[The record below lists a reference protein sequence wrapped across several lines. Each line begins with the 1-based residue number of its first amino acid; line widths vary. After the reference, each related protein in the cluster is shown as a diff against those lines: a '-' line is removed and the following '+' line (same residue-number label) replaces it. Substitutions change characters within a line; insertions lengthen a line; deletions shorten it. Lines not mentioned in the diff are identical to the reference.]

1 MGEKGGYQNGNAG
14 DSFNLRN
21 DYGPLA
27 YDRTHIFN
35 ASYNFDLGSR
45 YHGYRLIRGLA
56 NGWQISGITNLQS
69 GPNLLAINYST
80 NFNLTGP
87 PVSGQ
92 QDAVSNLSFL
102 GTPDIN
108 LQPTVLCNPAVN
120 LAARQYANGFC
131 FGFPAQGGAN
141 GVFNLPYLHGPAY
154 FQSDLTLIKDF
165 HLNDNHTLEFRAA
178 AFNFLNYKLKTFSN
192 IDASSLQLIYPLTSD
207 QNFGRSLYNSGRRVI
222 ELAVRYSF

>member
-1 MGEKGGYQNGNAG
+1 
-14 DSFNLRN
+14 
-21 DYGPLA
+21 
-27 YDRTHIFN
+27 
-35 ASYNFDLGSR
+35 
-45 YHGYRLIRGLA
+45 
-56 NGWQISGITNLQS
+56 
-69 GPNLLAINYST
+69 
-80 NFNLTGP
+80 
-87 PVSGQ
+87 VSGQ

-120 LAARQYANGFC
+120 LAARQYANGSC